1 MASIDYS
8 QLTSDLLAARRIAA
22 VVASDSDDGGT
33 CNLDTLAIAVGKG
46 QMFGRFSQKLA
57 NAFEEAGLEL
67 ENDKFRGTIIF
78 SLNVSMGQANSRNR
92 GITAA
97 RKFLQAQGWPITMW
111 FFID

>member
-1 MASIDYS
+1 MANVNFE

-33 CNLDTLAIAVGKG
+33 CNLDTLAISVGKG

-57 NAFEEAGLEL
+57 TAFEEAGLEL

-78 SLNVSMGQANSRNR
+78 GLNVPMGQANSRNR
-92 GITAA
+92 GLTAA
-97 RKFLQAQGWPITMW
+97 RKFLQDRGWPITMW
-111 FFID
+111 YFMD